1 MALFKRELSE
11 GSQEI
16 LRKSMDFESNVISMV
31 KRSERRAWTVALGSL
46 VLSLLM
52 GGAIAYMLPLKEKVP
67 YLVTVDLKRSTSTI
81 SPLRDD
87 IAATGIYASEALNRS
102 HVARFVQARE
112 GYDYDTINEYDW
124 EYVASMSNDAVK
136 NLFVRQFDGT
146 NSSPEKMW
154 GRDTAIRVKI
164 TSIILNGLDEERGA
178 IPTGATVRFEK
189 WKFDKKFGKS
199 EFLSSHVATMLP
211 QELKAMGEDKQILLV
226 EGMAHPVMSDKIRY
240 FKEAAFKDR
249 LFPKVE
255 VPALVLAAERQ
266 TKPSPAPV
274 AASPSA
280 PWAVEAFSQ
289 ALPADTPSAQESLA
303 RQAVADIGKVASP
316 PAEYTG
322 LAGIGGEIDA
332 MLAQLER

>member
-199 EFLSSHVATMLP
+199 EFLSSHVATMSF
-211 QELKAMGEDKQILLV
+211 QYKSNLK
-226 EGMAHPVMSDKIRY
+226 MSDKLRLRNPLGFQVTVFRVDDEINKPV
-240 FKEAAFKDR
+240 FKSSAQDPGMPLLNEDEGVMHRGAGAEAASS
-249 LFPKVE
+249 LGAQV
-255 VPALVLAAERQ
+255 
-266 TKPSPAPV
+266 APV
-274 AASPSA
+274 TSGAGLPGA
-280 PWAVEAFSQ
+280 PA
-289 ALPADTPSAQESLA
+289 TPSRVQ
-303 RQAVADIGKVASP
+303 
-316 PAEYTG
+316 
-322 LAGIGGEIDA
+322 
-332 MLAQLER
+332 

>member
-46 VLSLLM
+46 LMSLLM

-199 EFLSSHVATMLP
+199 EFLSSHVATMSF
-211 QELKAMGEDKQILLV
+211 QYKSNLK
-226 EGMAHPVMSDKIRY
+226 MSDKLRLRNPLGFQVTVFRVDDEINKPV
-240 FKEAAFKDR
+240 FKSSAQDPGMPLLNEDEGVMHRGAGAEAASS
-249 LFPKVE
+249 LGSQV
-255 VPALVLAAERQ
+255 
-266 TKPSPAPV
+266 APV
-274 AASPSA
+274 TSGAGLPGA
-280 PWAVEAFSQ
+280 PA
-289 ALPADTPSAQESLA
+289 TPSRVQ
-303 RQAVADIGKVASP
+303 
-316 PAEYTG
+316 
-322 LAGIGGEIDA
+322 
-332 MLAQLER
+332 